1 MLLASHVSI
10 DSRGLER
17 VPKHLYRHD
26 GVSSACASLCLLA
39 GISTAPLNYPIL
51 FALLFS
57 KSVFVV
63 IAIS

>member
-1 MLLASHVSI
+1 MLLASHVSL
-10 DSRGLER
+10 GPGGWER

-26 GVSSACASLCLLA
+26 GVSSASASHCLLA

-63 IAIS
+63 IAAS